1 MHEHESL
8 CDERIVELQW
18 EEVFGRLQRLRRERE
33 TSTNLPRAHTK
44 ELLELSRTI
53 REISAKTRSRARATR
68 ACE

>member
-18 EEVFGRLQRLRRERE
+18 EEVFGRLQRLKRERQ
-33 TSTNLPRAHTK
+33 TSNHHPHAHTK

-53 REISAKTRSRARATR
+53 REISAKTRSMARATR
-68 ACE
+68 AYE